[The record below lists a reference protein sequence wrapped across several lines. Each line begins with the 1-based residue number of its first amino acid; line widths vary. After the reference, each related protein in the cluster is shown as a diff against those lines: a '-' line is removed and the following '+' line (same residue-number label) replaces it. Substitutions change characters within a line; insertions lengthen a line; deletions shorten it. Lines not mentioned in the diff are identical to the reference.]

1 MISHIIIPG
10 GAPEKGWGDDGRGAT
25 PRRLPARLATRTK
38 ASLSAAAADLK
49 SMGCASTRK
58 ILVSV
63 RYPVVRDRL
72 RRYVT
77 TGQPIPLNLV
87 GGKAP
92 RSLTFLGNAPLKL
105 RQKSSG
111 SVSQA
116 FQPSNSFRV
125 APGSCLQDATGA
137 THGAG
142 TTDHERGFFSQGET
156 HG

>member
-10 GAPEKGWGDDGRGAT
+10 GAPEKGWGDDGRGAA

-58 ILVSV
+58 ILVSA

-116 FQPSNSFRV
+116 FQPSNSFRDAPAFQEHLAMEGV
-125 APGSCLQDATGA
+125 AACAKKPS
-137 THGAG
+137 H
-142 TTDHERGFFSQGET
+142 RSMS
-156 HG
+156 

>member
-1 MISHIIIPG
+1 MIIVPG

-25 PRRLPARLATRTK
+25 LRRLPARLATRTK

-63 RYPVVRDRL
+63 RYPVVRGRL

-77 TGQPIPLNLV
+77 TGQPIPLEFV
-87 GGKAP
+87 GAVNWP
-92 RSLTFLGNAPLKL
+92 LRSQFTFLGNAPLKP
-105 RQKSSG
+105 RKQSSG
-111 SVSQA
+111 GVSDQ
-116 FQPSNSFRV
+116 FQVQNSFSH

-137 THGAG
+137 THEAG
-142 TTDHERGFFSQGET
+142 NFRQLRGYFSQGEI